1 MNEGLHCEASLGC
14 AGKRILIT
22 GGAGYLATN
31 LVGLL
36 QDVDCHIVRLV
47 RPGAIFTPVTG
58 TAHIKEVIG
67 DVRERTTWERVLEDI
82 DVVFHFAAQTS
93 AYVANEDPPGDLDCN
108 VVPMLNLLETCR
120 KQGRRPAVLFSSAVT
135 VAGIPS
141 RLPVD
146 ETHPDRPMTVYDLH
160 KLMAEDYLKY
170 YVNQGIVRGAVLRL
184 ANVYGPG
191 PKSSRS
197 DRGIL
202 NQMVRRA
209 VAGEALTVYGQGD
222 HLRDYLYVEDVA
234 LAFLEAAERIEAVN
248 GRHFVVG
255 SGKGCTIAQAL
266 NLVADR
272 VALRTGKR
280 VAVTHID
287 PPFPQLPIEARDF
300 VADSRLFHQAT
311 GWQPRYSL
319 SEGIDRT
326 IEAFL

>member
-1 MNEGLHCEASLGC
+1 MNKGLHCEASLSC

-47 RPGAIFTPVTG
+47 RPGAVFAPVTG
-58 TAHIKEVIG
+58 AAQIEQATG
-67 DVRERTTWERVLEDI
+67 DVRDRATWERALADASI
-82 DVVFHFAAQTS
+82 VFHFAAQTS
-93 AYVANEDPPGDLDCN
+93 AYVANEDPPADLDCN

-120 KQGRRPAVLFSSAVT
+120 KQGWRPTVLFSSAVT

-146 ETHPDRPMTVYDLH
+146 ETHADRPMTVYDLH
-160 KLMAEDYLKY
+160 KLMAEHYLKY

-255 SGKGCTIAQAL
+255 SGKGCTIAQVL

-280 VAVTHID
+280 VAVTHVD
-287 PPFPQLPIEARDF
+287 PPFPQSPIEGRDF
-300 VADSRLFHQAT
+300 VADSRLFRQAT